1 MDGYERVPLRNG
13 LYLYIK
19 LNAPRYK
26 FATPKVIKAINK
38 YLLNS
43 ARIMRKRE
51 EYLRKQPSQKP
62 TQRRNDPSR

>member
-1 MDGYERVPLRNG
+1 MNGYEKVPLRNG

-26 FATPKVIKAINK
+26 FATPKLIKALNK

-51 EYLRKQPSQKP
+51 EFTKKTSL
-62 TQRRNDPSR
+62 